1 MFDIGF
7 SEIIVIAGLSLVVL
21 GPKKLPG
28 VVRTMGR
35 WAGRARAMA
44 RQFRDQLEAEADNF
58 KVDLNT
64 QASPGASPTGSGGTA
79 AAAAAAAPT
88 PPPEFTGAPLEAVA
102 PTGAAAPA
110 EAAPAADSAPA
121 AAAAP
126 VVETPEFPSAND
138 SGHADLGL
146 AEPPP
151 AAAAAAA
158 GTVDTADATP
168 AHRRA

>member
-7 SEIIVIAGLSLVVL
+7 SEIVLIAGLSLVVL

-44 RQFRDQLEAEADNF
+44 RQFRDQLEAEADNL

-64 QASPGASPTGSGGTA
+64 QSAPGQSSAGTGERAAASPGA

-88 PPPEFTGAPLEAVA
+88 PPAEFTGAPL
-102 PTGAAAPA
+102 AAPV
-110 EAAPAADSAPA
+110 SAPA
-121 AAAAP
+121 DATAQAEVATPAAP
-126 VVETPEFPSAND
+126 EFASAND
-138 SGHADLGL
+138 SGHADLG
-146 AEPPP
+146 AP
-151 AAAAAAA
+151 AGA
-158 GTVDTADATP
+158 DTTCASTSAPAADATP
-168 AHRRA
+168 AHPAA